1 MENSV
6 AMIVSTAGSF
16 LLVPGI
22 ERIENRLMLKT
33 EWFTFKLQL
42 HSRGVGLLLLCL
54 FVAVLVLPS
63 ASAQADFTL
72 SLNPAT
78 LSPDAVAPGGQSSLT
93 IQVVANSGFSGTI
106 TLGCTVTASISGTVS
121 NPVCTVSPP
130 TLNGSGGATATI
142 STQTNTTAVS
152 YGIAITAADA
162 TGTQTSPTLNLTVLA
177 VVPQFTITILSPVAP
192 SSVPAGS
199 GAQGTI
205 SVNPLNGYS
214 SPVDATDPNKQGVY
228 LSCASISPLV
238 TIAPVCSFDKPN
250 PTVSSSG
257 SVTSI
262 LTISTFGP
270 VTTGFVARRRSFYAL
285 WFPLPLL
292 VLAGFGA
299 AAGGK
304 RSRKAWG
311 LLALF
316 IMSGSMLLLPACGTN
331 TSTSTST
338 PNGITPAN
346 TYTFTIIGVDT
357 NGVASSN
364 TGSTT
369 SAGPTVTLSVTAPP
383 K

>member
-1 MENSV
+1 
-6 AMIVSTAGSF
+6 
-16 LLVPGI
+16 
-22 ERIENRLMLKT
+22 MLKT
-33 EWFTFKLQL
+33 EWFTSKLQL
-42 HSRGVGLLLLCL
+42 HSRRVGLPLLCL
-54 FVAVLVLPS
+54 FVAILALPS

-72 SLNPAT
+72 SLNPAA
-78 LSPDAVAPGGQSSLT
+78 LSPDAIAPGGVSSLT

-106 TLGCTVTASISGTVS
+106 TLGCTVTPSISGTVS

-152 YGIAITAADA
+152 YGIAITATDA
-162 TGTQTSPTLNLTVLA
+162 TGTQTSTTLNLTVLA

-192 SSVPAGS
+192 TSVPAGS
-199 GAQGTI
+199 GAQGTV
-205 SVNPLNGYS
+205 SVNSINGYS
-214 SPVDATDPNKQGVY
+214 SPKDASDPSKRGVY
-228 LSCASISPLV
+228 LSCASITPLV
-238 TIAPVCSFDKPN
+238 TIAPVCSFDLPN
-250 PTVSSSG
+250 PEVSSSG
-257 SVTSI
+257 SVTST

-270 VTTGFVARRRSFYAL
+270 ITTGSVARPRSFYAL

-292 VLAGFGA
+292 ILACFGA

-316 IMSGSMLLLPACGTN
+316 IMSGCLLLLPACGN
-331 TSTSTST
+331 TTPTTST

-346 TYTFTIIGVDT
+346 TYTFTIVGVDT

-364 TGSTT
+364 TGSTTT